1 MEWTLSELRRF
12 EDESMHLQR
21 TLDLS
26 NAMKERFPQQILA
39 VSPVEVDGFVTY
51 DRGDA
56 TIAMQIKTRVTVPS
70 TRSLL
75 PVELRLA
82 FSFTESYTS
91 DRDHL
96 DRYDTENDLV
106 FVLADSQTPIKFDEA
121 VMENIIEQIP
131 SRVLTPEEQA
141 GTSMPNGKGWDVKEE
156 GATDQETINTVDP
169 RLAKL
174 KELFPD
180 QDKED

>member
-12 EDESMHLQR
+12 EDEPMHLQR
-21 TLDLS
+21 TLDLK
-26 NAMKERFPQQILA
+26 NAMKKRFPQQILA
-39 VSPVEVDGFVTY
+39 ISPVQVDGFVTY
-51 DRGDA
+51 NRGDA
-56 TIAMQIKTRVTVPS
+56 TVAMQIKATVTVPS

-75 PVELRLA
+75 PVELGLD

-91 DRDHL
+91 DPAHL

-106 FVLADSQTPIKFDEA
+106 FVLADGQTPIKFDEA

-131 SRVLTPEEQA
+131 SRVLTPEEKA
-141 GTSMPNGKGWDVKEE
+141 GASMPNGKDWDVKEE
-156 GATDQETINTVDP
+156 GSTDQEETNSVDP